1 MKVSS
6 LPNII
11 TCNDLEELY
20 VIQKKS
26 VAQIAVKL
34 KCSQNKVSYHL
45 NKCEI
50 PKRSI
55 SEAMYEYRNPDGDP
69 FFLSEP
75 KTLEEG
81 ILFGIGLALYW
92 GEGTKRGNG
101 GVRLSNSDPKLMK
114 KFIEF
119 LERFFKIDK
128 NRLKFSIQIPKNVSA
143 KESLKYWS
151 KELGIDKKYFY
162 KPQIVKVRGKGTY
175 KYKTSYGTTIL
186 NFNNVKLKR
195 IICNMIENIE

>member
-1 MKVSS
+1 MRVSS
-6 LPNII
+6 LPNVI

-20 VIQKKS
+20 VFQKMS
-26 VAQIAVKL
+26 VAQIAAKL

-50 PKRSI
+50 RKRTI
-55 SEAMYEYRNPDGDP
+55 SEAMYEYKNPDGDP
-69 FFLSEP
+69 FSLLEP
-75 KTLEEG
+75 KTLEDS
-81 ILFGIGLALYW
+81 ILFGMGLALYW

-101 GVRLSNSDPKLMK
+101 GVRLSNSDPKLMR

-119 LERFFKIDK
+119 LEKFFRINKA
-128 NRLKFSIQIPKNVSA
+128 RLKFSIQIPKDISPR
-143 KESLKYWS
+143 ESLKYWS

-175 KYKTSYGTTIL
+175 KYKTMYGTAIL
-186 NFNNVKLKR
+186 NFNNVKLKK
-195 IICNMIENIE
+195 IICSMIENIK